1 MLYNTINLPTNP
13 SSDTGGRPKGSPI
26 TYAKACGIVKDFPH
40 AVCTF
45 DDDSFNLNE
54 FLDGAFLQCTV
65 NANGEPCSPSD
76 LGSCSYYFF
85 IRSAFFTEY
94 CRSKNDHAPLSYRIS
109 FMNTCTLPVSQLI

>member
-1 MLYNTINLPTNP
+1 MLYKTINLPTNP

-65 NANGEPCSPSD
+65 NANGEPCPPSD
-76 LGSCSYYFF
+76 LGSCSEQAARFGFGVVGGPSRVTYAQA
-85 IRSAFFTEY
+85 RRPS
-94 CRSKNDHAPLSYRIS
+94 
-109 FMNTCTLPVSQLI
+109 